1 MNGGNSGDVVIPYDH
16 ASSLLWQYVNSGFMP
31 PSGSDLT
38 VEEVELIADWIDEGA
53 VSEAEYQMELNLT
66 FQGEQNMIPTEDD
79 EKFPDM
85 IADDDGNIHFVWY
98 AQEGSGQNVVYT
110 RTNNSGSSFSTPIQ
124 VNQTSGNIIGYT
136 QSGPIIRV
144 YNDIL
149 YVVYMDNRNGG
160 MAVYMNKSEDN
171 GNSWNEDMLIS
182 DQMYMQMYPEM
193 EFDSEGT
200 IHLIYYSFASNNLLQ
215 DVRYAT
221 MEVGDM
227 VFSPSTAVGLVD
239 EYQEPC
245 DCCQPDLFITDTDD
259 LYLSYRNN
267 ISDIRDT
274 FLVTKLQG
282 ETEFSEKIQVS
293 YHSDFINH
301 CPSSGPTLAIQNDKI
316 AASYYVT
323 QETDAFISQADLN
336 NLAFSNEFNINDNDA
351 SQNFPHII
359 MHDNYIHSVW
369 VDQSLGNPDI
379 YYGVSELGSTL
390 MRNVQK
396 IGRAHV

>member
-1 MNGGNSGDVVIPYDH
+1 
-16 ASSLLWQYVNSGFMP
+16 MP

-124 VNQTSGNIIGYT
+124 VNQISGNIIGYT

-144 YNDIL
+144 YNDVL
-149 YVVYMDNRNGG
+149 YVVYMDNRDGG

-193 EFDSEGT
+193 EIDSEGT

-245 DCCQPDLFITDTDD
+245 DCCQPDLFITDTDG
-259 LYLSYRNN
+259 LYLLYRNN

-274 FLVTKLQG
+274 F
-282 ETEFSEKIQVS
+282 
-293 YHSDFINH
+293 
-301 CPSSGPTLAIQNDKI
+301 
-316 AASYYVT
+316 
-323 QETDAFISQADLN
+323 
-336 NLAFSNEFNINDNDA
+336 
-351 SQNFPHII
+351 
-359 MHDNYIHSVW
+359 
-369 VDQSLGNPDI
+369 
-379 YYGVSELGSTL
+379 
-390 MRNVQK
+390 
-396 IGRAHV
+396 